1 MKVEFTRKTIKNLKK
16 RLKWAKKWNNPGLM
30 AKIAALLMLAMSIP
44 ENEVADIWGISVR
57 TLYNWRNDFLARGVK
72 SLSVSRKRKG
82 CPPKLSE
89 SQKESLKQIVLDGP
103 EKSGFSRGTW
113 TSVMIQELV
122 EKKYKVNYNHR
133 YVCDLLK
140 QIGLSYQKGKYIS
153 DQYDSKERILW
164 KTETWPTLQERA
176 KRENAVI
183 LFEDEV
189 GFALWGS
196 LGYTWG
202 LLGKQP
208 LVKTTG
214 KRKNLKAFGVI
225 DYFSGRFVFQTEENK
240 LNSNSYKTFLK
251 KVLKRFPGKI
261 ILIHDGAPYHKSK
274 ETKEFMNSQERLET
288 VRLPSY
294 SPEFN
299 IIEYLWKK
307 AKAKTH
313 NIYFPDFQS
322 LKKHVCR
329 VLRSLQKNL
338 SEVLILCSSYEDMLV
353 SASLKAL

>member
-1 MKVEFTRKTIKNLKK
+1 MKSFIVTRK
-16 RLKWAKKWNNPGLM
+16 
-30 AKIAALLMLAMSIP
+30 
-44 ENEVADIWGISVR
+44 
-57 TLYNWRNDFLARGVK
+57 
-72 SLSVSRKRKG
+72 KG
-82 CPPKLSE
+82 CPARLIE
-89 SQKESLKQIVLDGP
+89 TQKQKLKQIILDGP
-103 EKSGFSRGTW
+103 EKAGFSRGTW
-113 TSVMIQELV
+113 TSGMIQGII
-122 EKKYKVNYNHR
+122 EKKYKVTYNHR

-164 KTETWPTLQERA
+164 KNETWPNVLDRA
-176 KRENAVI
+176 KREDAVI

-202 LLGKQP
+202 VAGKQP

-240 LNSNSYKTFLK
+240 LNSKSYISFLK
-251 KVLKRFPGKI
+251 KVLKRFAGKI

-274 ETKEFMNSQERLET
+274 IVKEFMAFQPRLEA

-299 IIEYLWKK
+299 IIEHLWKK

-313 NIYFPDFQS
+313 NKYFPDFQS
-322 LKKHVCR
+322 LKKHVGR
-329 VLRSLQKNL
+329 VLRSLQKNI
-338 SEVLILCSSYEDMLV
+338 SEVLVLCTSYEDMIG
-353 SASLKAL
+353 AAFPKAA